1 MEKVP
6 SPVHGTVVCISSSV
20 CGHGAVFKVVVFC
33 VKDAYFAGGAKDYL
47 QLLNAA
53 HLHIFITAGPLK
65 GAAQD
70 QEAARMHGFTEPR
83 HIII

>member
-1 MEKVP
+1 MEKE
-6 SPVHGTVVCISSSV
+6 SLPVHGTLVCISSSV
-20 CGHGAVFKVVVFC
+20 CGHGAIFKVVVFC
-33 VKDAYFAGGAKDYL
+33 VKVAHFAGGVKDSL

-65 GAAQD
+65 GVAQD